1 MSQAIF
7 IIVSM
12 INTYF
17 MCSYNFD
24 YTYQVFLYEKEET
37 LIDKRLTYF
46 LEQ

>member
-24 YTYQVFLYEKEET
+24 YIYMKKKKPLQIKE
-37 LIDKRLTYF
+37 D
-46 LEQ
+46 

>member
-12 INTYF
+12 INTYC

-24 YTYQVFLYEKEET
+24 YTYQVFYMKKKKPLQVKE
-37 LIDKRLTYF
+37 D
-46 LEQ
+46 